1 MTDALIVLI
10 LTSISCSLLGIFLVL
25 RKLSMMTDA
34 ISHSVLLGIVLAF
47 FLVRDLDSPLLIIGA
62 SLMGLVTVFLIES
75 IGKLKL
81 AKLDDATAIV
91 YPLLFS
97 IAVILISKFFRN
109 VHLDTDIVMMGEV
122 IFSSMIRTEIFG
134 IEMSKSI
141 LEAALSLIC
150 VIAFIGIFYRKL
162 KIGSFDE
169 EFASLVGISTGL
181 IFYSLMTITSF
192 VAVTSFNNVGAII
205 VISFFIGPAA
215 IALLFA
221 RSLREAFLLATLA
234 SIINPSIGFYL
245 AINFNVS
252 ITGMIATINMASYL
266 ALIIIKKYILDR
278 SRNYGKNQSSKRG
291 LSNNNIQIDA
301 GK

>member
-10 LTSISCSLLGIFLVL
+10 LTSISCSLLGIFLIL

-122 IFSSMIRTEIFG
+122 IFSSMIRTQIFG

-234 SIINPSIGFYL
+234 SLINPSLGFFL
-245 AINFNVS
+245 AIRLNVS

-278 SRNYGKNQSSKRG
+278 SINYGKNKSSKRG

>member
-1 MTDALIVLI
+1 MTDALVVLI
-10 LTSISCSLLGIFLVL
+10 LTSISCSLLGIFLIL

-47 FLVRDLDSPLLIIGA
+47 FLVKDLDSPLLILGA

-141 LEAALSLIC
+141 LEAGLSLIC
-150 VIAFIGIFYRKL
+150 VLAFIGIFYRKL
-162 KIGSFDE
+162 KIASFDE

-221 RSLREAFLLATLA
+221 KSLGQAFLIAILA
-234 SIINPSIGFYL
+234 SIINPSIGFFL
-245 AINFNVS
+245 AISLNVS

-266 ALIIIKKYILDR
+266 ALIMIKKYILDR

>member
-47 FLVRDLDSPLLIIGA
+47 FLVRDLDSPLLILGA

-234 SIINPSIGFYL
+234 SVINPSLGFFL
-245 AINFNVS
+245 AIRLNVS

-278 SRNYGKNQSSKRG
+278 SINYGKNQPSKRG

>member
-10 LTSISCSLLGIFLVL
+10 LTSISCSLLGIFLIL

-122 IFSSMIRTEIFG
+122 IFSSMIRTQIFG

-234 SIINPSIGFYL
+234 SVINPSLGFFL
-245 AINFNVS
+245 AIRLNVS

-278 SRNYGKNQSSKRG
+278 SKNYGKNQSSKRG
-291 LSNNNIQIDA
+291 LSNNNIQIDE

>member
-47 FLVRDLDSPLLIIGA
+47 FLVRDLDSPLLILGA

-141 LEAALSLIC
+141 LEAALSLVC

>member
-266 ALIIIKKYILDR
+266 ALIMIKKYILDR

>member
-1 MTDALIVLI
+1 MTNALIVLI

-122 IFSSMIRTEIFG
+122 IFSSMIRTQIFG

-266 ALIIIKKYILDR
+266 ALIMIKKYILDR

>member
-10 LTSISCSLLGIFLVL
+10 LTSISCSLLGIFLIL

-47 FLVRDLDSPLLIIGA
+47 FLVRDLDSPLLILGA

-141 LEAALSLIC
+141 LEAALSLVC

>member
-47 FLVRDLDSPLLIIGA
+47 FLVRDLDSPLLILGA

-221 RSLREAFLLATLA
+221 RSLREAFLLATLT

>member
-10 LTSISCSLLGIFLVL
+10 LTSISCSLLGIFLIL

-122 IFSSMIRTEIFG
+122 IFSSMIRTQIFG

-234 SIINPSIGFYL
+234 SLINPSLGFFL
-245 AINFNVS
+245 AIRLNVS

-278 SRNYGKNQSSKRG
+278 SINYGKNQSSKRG

>member
-47 FLVRDLDSPLLIIGA
+47 FLVRDLDSPLLILGA

-266 ALIIIKKYILDR
+266 ALIMIKKYILDR

>member
-10 LTSISCSLLGIFLVL
+10 LTSISCSLLGIFLIL

-47 FLVRDLDSPLLIIGA
+47 FLVRDLDSPLLILGA

-122 IFSSMIRTEIFG
+122 IFSSMIRTQIFG

-234 SIINPSIGFYL
+234 SLINPSLGFFL
-245 AINFNVS
+245 AIRLNVS

-278 SRNYGKNQSSKRG
+278 SKNYGKNQSSKRG

>member
-10 LTSISCSLLGIFLVL
+10 LTSISCSLLGIFLIL

-122 IFSSMIRTEIFG
+122 IFSSMIRTQIFG

>member
-10 LTSISCSLLGIFLVL
+10 LTSISCSLLGIFLIL

-122 IFSSMIRTEIFG
+122 IFSSMIRTQIFG

-234 SIINPSIGFYL
+234 SVINPSLGFFL
-245 AINFNVS
+245 AIRLNVS

-278 SRNYGKNQSSKRG
+278 SINYGKNQSSKRG
-291 LSNNNIQIDA
+291 LSNNNIQINA

>member
-47 FLVRDLDSPLLIIGA
+47 FLVRDLDSPLLILGA

-169 EFASLVGISTGL
+169 EFASLVGISTSL

-266 ALIIIKKYILDR
+266 ALIMIKKYILDR

>member
-10 LTSISCSLLGIFLVL
+10 LTSISCSLLGIFLIL

-122 IFSSMIRTEIFG
+122 IFSSMIRTQIFG

-221 RSLREAFLLATLA
+221 RSLREAFFLATLA
-234 SIINPSIGFYL
+234 SVINPSLGFFL
-245 AINFNVS
+245 AIRFNVS

-278 SRNYGKNQSSKRG
+278 SINYGKNQSSKRG

>member
-10 LTSISCSLLGIFLVL
+10 LTSISCSLLGIFLIL

-122 IFSSMIRTEIFG
+122 IFSSMIRTQIFG
-134 IEMSKSI
+134 IEVSKSI

-234 SIINPSIGFYL
+234 SVINPSLGFFL
-245 AINFNVS
+245 AIRLNVS

-278 SRNYGKNQSSKRG
+278 SKNYGKNQSSKRG

>member
-150 VIAFIGIFYRKL
+150 VIAFICIFYRKL

>member
-10 LTSISCSLLGIFLVL
+10 LTSISCSLLGIFLIL

-47 FLVRDLDSPLLIIGA
+47 FLVRDLDSPLLILGA

>member
-10 LTSISCSLLGIFLVL
+10 LTSISCSLLGIFLIL

-122 IFSSMIRTEIFG
+122 IFSSMIRTQIFG

-234 SIINPSIGFYL
+234 SVINPSLGFFL
-245 AINFNVS
+245 AIRLNVS

-266 ALIIIKKYILDR
+266 ACLLYT
-278 SRNYGKNQSSKRG
+278 S
-291 LSNNNIQIDA
+291 DA
-301 GK
+301 ADDLLTV

>member
-10 LTSISCSLLGIFLVL
+10 LTSISCSLLGIFLIL

-122 IFSSMIRTEIFG
+122 IFSSMIRTQIFG

-234 SIINPSIGFYL
+234 SLINPSLGFFL
-245 AINFNVS
+245 AIRLNVS

-278 SRNYGKNQSSKRG
+278 SKNYGKNQSSKRG

>member
-122 IFSSMIRTEIFG
+122 IFSSMIRTQIFG

>member
-122 IFSSMIRTEIFG
+122 IFSSMIRTQIFG

-141 LEAALSLIC
+141 LEASLSLIC

>member
-10 LTSISCSLLGIFLVL
+10 LTSISCSLLGIFLIL

-122 IFSSMIRTEIFG
+122 IFSSMIRTQIFG

-234 SIINPSIGFYL
+234 SLINPSLGFFL
-245 AINFNVS
+245 AIRLNVS
-252 ITGMIATINMASYL
+252 ITGMIATINMVSYL

-278 SRNYGKNQSSKRG
+278 SINYGKNQSSKRG

>member
-10 LTSISCSLLGIFLVL
+10 LTSISCSLLGIFLIL

-97 IAVILISKFFRN
+97 IAGIPISKFFRN

-122 IFSSMIRTEIFG
+122 IFSSMIRTQIFG

-234 SIINPSIGFYL
+234 SLINPSLGFFL
-245 AINFNVS
+245 AIRLNVS

-278 SRNYGKNQSSKRG
+278 SINYGKNQSSKRG

>member
-10 LTSISCSLLGIFLVL
+10 LTSISCSLLGIFLIL

-122 IFSSMIRTEIFG
+122 IFSSMIRTQIFG

-169 EFASLVGISTGL
+169 EFASLVGISTGF

-234 SIINPSIGFYL
+234 SVINPSLGFFL
-245 AINFNVS
+245 AIRLNVS

-278 SRNYGKNQSSKRG
+278 SINYGKNQSSKRG

>member
-10 LTSISCSLLGIFLVL
+10 LTSISCSLLGIFLIL

-122 IFSSMIRTEIFG
+122 IFSSMIRTQIFG

-234 SIINPSIGFYL
+234 SVINPSLGFFL
-245 AINFNVS
+245 AIRLNVS

-278 SRNYGKNQSSKRG
+278 SKNYGKNQSSKRG

>member
-47 FLVRDLDSPLLIIGA
+47 FLVRDLDSPLLILGA

>member
-10 LTSISCSLLGIFLVL
+10 LTSISCSLLGIFLIL

-122 IFSSMIRTEIFG
+122 IFSSMIRTQIFG

-234 SIINPSIGFYL
+234 SVINPSLGFFL
-245 AINFNVS
+245 AIRLNVS

-278 SRNYGKNQSSKRG
+278 SINYGKNKSSKRG

>member
-122 IFSSMIRTEIFG
+122 IFSSMIRTQIFG

-266 ALIIIKKYILDR
+266 ALIMIKKYILDR

>member
-47 FLVRDLDSPLLIIGA
+47 FLVRDLDSPLLILGA

-122 IFSSMIRTEIFG
+122 IFSSMIRTQIFG

-141 LEAALSLIC
+141 IEASLSLIC

>member
-122 IFSSMIRTEIFG
+122 IFSSMIRTQIFG

-141 LEAALSLIC
+141 LEASLSLIC

-266 ALIIIKKYILDR
+266 ALIMIKKYILDR

>member
-10 LTSISCSLLGIFLVL
+10 LTSISCSLLGIFLIL

-122 IFSSMIRTEIFG
+122 IFSSMIRTQIFG

-234 SIINPSIGFYL
+234 SVINPSLGFFL
-245 AINFNVS
+245 AIRLNVS

-278 SRNYGKNQSSKRG
+278 SINYGKNQSSKRG

>member
-10 LTSISCSLLGIFLVL
+10 LTSISCSLLGIFLIL

-122 IFSSMIRTEIFG
+122 IFSSMIRTQIFG
-134 IEMSKSI
+134 IEVSKSI

-234 SIINPSIGFYL
+234 SLINPSLGFFL
-245 AINFNVS
+245 AIRLNVS

-278 SRNYGKNQSSKRG
+278 SINYGKNKSSKRG